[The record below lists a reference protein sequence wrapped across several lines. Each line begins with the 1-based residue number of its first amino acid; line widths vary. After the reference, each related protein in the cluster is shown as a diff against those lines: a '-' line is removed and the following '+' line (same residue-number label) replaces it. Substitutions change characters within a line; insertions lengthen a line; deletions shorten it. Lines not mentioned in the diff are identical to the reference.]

1 MRPPSTEPEA
11 LPDKATLRQRW
22 TKLFGCAPPPRLRS
36 EFLHLAVEWHRQA
49 KQLGGLQRADRE
61 AMSALVQTM
70 KQGSKPKVPAMR
82 DDLQPGTVL
91 MREWN
96 ERHYEVLVTE
106 EGFLFRDK
114 TWKSLS
120 QIAREITGARWN
132 GPAFFGLRSKRKTV
146 TA

>member
-1 MRPPSTEPEA
+1 MSSSSTIPET
-11 LPDKATLRQRW
+11 LPDKVHLRERW
-22 TKLFGCAPPPRLRS
+22 TILFGSAPPPRLRS
-36 EFLHLAVEWHRQA
+36 DFLYLAIEWHRQA
-49 KQLGGLQRADRE
+49 RQQCGLQRADRE
-61 AMSALVQTM
+61 AVNALVQTM
-70 KQGSKPKVPAMR
+70 KQGSKPKVPAKR

-96 ERHYEVLVTE
+96 ERHYEVRVTE
-106 EGFLFRDK
+106 EGFLFNDK

-132 GPAFFGLRSKRKTV
+132 GPAFFGLRSKRKAA

>member
-1 MRPPSTEPEA
+1 
-11 LPDKATLRQRW
+11 
-22 TKLFGCAPPPRLRS
+22 
-36 EFLHLAVEWHRQA
+36 
-49 KQLGGLQRADRE
+49 
-61 AMSALVQTM
+61 M

>member
-1 MRPPSTEPEA
+1 MSSWSAEPKT
-11 LPDKATLRQRW
+11 LPDMTTLRERW

-49 KQLGGLQRADRE
+49 KQQGGMQRADRE
-61 AMSALVQTM
+61 TVNALVQTM
-70 KQGSKPKVPAMR
+70 KQGSKPKVPATR

-96 ERHYEVLVTE
+96 GRHYEVRVMK
-106 EGFLFRDK
+106 EGFLFNDK

-132 GPAFFGLRSKRKTV
+132 GPAFFGLRAKRRG
-146 TA
+146 AAA